1 VRFAVETVEASLRSV
16 ARSLG
21 RSSSGRVERFAGRW
35 RASLDYS
42 QIDEIIA
49 ESLQS
54 YLQGIRRQCEQ
65 VHSALYQTYIN
76 YELESAIA
84 S

>member
-1 VRFAVETVEASLRSV
+1 MGGLCRKALRGSFV
-16 ARSLG
+16 LEESIVCTRPGCRS
-21 RSSSGRVERFAGRW
+21 AGRW

-49 ESLQS
+49 ESLQI
-54 YLQGIRRQCEQ
+54 YVQGIRQQCEH
-65 VHSALYQTYIN
+65 VHTALYQTYIN
-76 YELESAIA
+76 YETESAIA